1 MKFML
6 DGCDIS
12 FVAEAPGDITLEQ
25 LLAQCDKIRTHWC
38 ACGIRSLH
46 EDELNM
52 KTEIEISYDSIKKAD
67 KDAPCDIRKPEKDWD
82 QALSNVQML
91 IEMYAQI
98 PTGVFGL
105 MTLNGYLTRYNA
117 GERSDDLYESMME
130 AE

>member
-12 FVAEAPGDITLEQ
+12 FVAEAPADITLEQ
-25 LLAQCDKIRTHWC
+25 LLAQCDKIRPNWC
-38 ACGIRSLH
+38 ACGIRSLN
-46 EDELNM
+46 EDELNI
-52 KTEIEISYDSIKKAD
+52 KTEIEISYDSIRKTD
-67 KDAPCDIRKPEKDWD
+67 KDVSCDIREPDKDWNK
-82 QALSNVQML
+82 AVENVQML

-105 MTLNGYLTRYNA
+105 MTLNGYLRRYNA
-117 GERSDDLYESMME
+117 GERTDDLYESMME